1 MDLVQII
8 ETLGIPVAVASV
20 LGYACLYLMK
30 FITGKLIQRLDEQF
44 NRLESIVVKLIDS
57 NNKGKVES
65 SKFAMQQAAQH
76 IELIGRFDTLISV
89 FQKLSGNGLKNK
101 GNNNAKR

>member
-30 FITGKLIQRLDEQF
+30 FITGRLMERLDEQF
-44 NRLESIVVKLIDS
+44 KELKDITVTLINVQKEFTNKLIETNTETNTYLKSQLD
-57 NNKGKVES
+57 
-65 SKFAMQQAAQH
+65 
-76 IELIGRFDTLISV
+76 V
-89 FQKLSGNGLKNK
+89 FKMLTGNGLKK
-101 GNNNAKR
+101 KDGSK